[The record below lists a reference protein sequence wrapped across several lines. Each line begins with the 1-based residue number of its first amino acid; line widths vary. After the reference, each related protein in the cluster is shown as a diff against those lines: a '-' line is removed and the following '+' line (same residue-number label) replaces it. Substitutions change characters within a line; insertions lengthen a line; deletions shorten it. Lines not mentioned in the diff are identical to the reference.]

1 MPAPPARRRWLACA
15 LVFVGALAATVPTT
29 GDIGLTWDEPV
40 YRDSQI
46 LSTRWWEQL
55 IRARSWS
62 ERAALL
68 DADTL
73 AYHWPYGRFGIN
85 FHPPLAGQASVLT
98 HAAFG
103 RWMKDMPARRLASVI
118 EYALTIAILFGFLA
132 ARYGPW
138 VGGVAAG
145 ALLTMPRVYGDAH
158 VAGTDMPGLLLWAAA
173 AVAAWKGLNEP
184 AARRWRVAVGV
195 LLGLAF
201 VEKLGAVAVLLPI
214 LLWIVAARLPRS
226 LRRKADW
233 IDGLATSTAMMLPL
247 GVAFGEILRLMRRL
261 PGPKYYDVFDHTIRS
276 PIPGAILLAPLL
288 VWLGRRALGRLRPRH
303 PVWGAE
309 RPALE
314 TWTAILAFAP
324 AVGWLGNPAWWREAL
339 PRLAHYAMLNSDR
352 RGALPDI
359 RVFYLGRTY
368 LYSLPWHNAWV
379 LIAVTVPAG
388 ILIAALVGLISALG
402 RSRRDRLPLYFLV
415 HLATLPALRMLP
427 TPAHDGVRLLL
438 PTFFFLAAFAG
449 WGLIWLADG
458 FEAIRQLALSPGGAG
473 SCSPGREPRD
483 HSQPGGSEAP
493 EGRHPRPVDVSAR
506 SGDVA
511 PPGLGMGLT
520 TPDNPGAHAPG
531 YTIPPL
537 RGSDAGAPNRPSAR
551 PGRVRANWPRRILAG
566 LVLGWSGWQ
575 LAAIHPFELSYY
587 NELIGGPPGAWR
599 RGFELS
605 YWYDAFNPGTL
616 AEINAALPRGAAV
629 GFSNEFTQP
638 PTFATLQALGA
649 LRGDLDLN
657 PDASRFTYK
666 WLLTHDS
673 KANAFT
679 RLLFAMT
686 PWYERRPPQLGGLRV
701 ATVADPVAVSRAW
714 AVQLLVSNVGP
725 RPAPTRAPLPGWLR
739 RLAPGLGRFWGEGLT
754 QPDPPG
760 VDQTMLD
767 WARTDPKG
775 LRAAARIVADR
786 GPIDGNPGAQR
797 LRKQLSRHDDPKA
810 PYSASTILL
819 EDRPRAV
826 VEAVEILIARPEAIR
841 AVLLKP
847 GYTDPATIGG
857 DLDRSG

>member
-1 MPAPPARRRWLACA
+1 MPTPPARRRWLACA
-15 LVFVGALAATVPTT
+15 LVFAGALAATVPTA

-85 FHPPLAGQASVLT
+85 FHPPLAGQLGALT

-132 ARYGPW
+132 ARHGPW

-145 ALLTMPRVYGDAH
+145 SLLTMPRVYGDAH
-158 VAGTDMPGLLLWAAA
+158 VAGTDMPALLLWAAA

-226 LRRKADW
+226 LPRKADW
-233 IDGLATSTAMMLPL
+233 IDGLTTTAAMLIPL

-288 VWLGRRALGRLRPRH
+288 VWLGRRALARLRPRH

-388 ILIAALVGLISALG
+388 ILIAAIVGLIYALG

-449 WGLIWLADG
+449 WGLIGLADG
-458 FEAIRQLALSPGGAG
+458 LA
-473 SCSPGREPRD
+473 R
-483 HSQPGGSEAP
+483 
-493 EGRHPRPVDVSAR
+493 VSRAR
-506 SGDVA
+506 A
-511 PPGLGMGLT
+511 T
-520 TPDNPGAHAPG
+520 
-531 YTIPPL
+531 
-537 RGSDAGAPNRPSAR
+537 
-551 PGRVRANWPRRILAG
+551 WPRGILAG

-587 NELIGGPPGAWR
+587 NELVGGPAGAWR

-605 YWYDAFNPGTL
+605 YWYDAFNPRTL
-616 AEINAALPRGAAV
+616 AEINARLPRGAAI
-629 GFSNEFTQP
+629 GFSNDLAQP

-657 PDASRFTYK
+657 PDGSRFTYK

-686 PWYERRPPQLGGLRV
+686 PWYERRPRQLGGLRV

-714 AVQLLVSNVGP
+714 AIQLLASAGGQ
-725 RPAPTRAPLPGWLR
+725 RLAPARAPLPRWLR
-739 RLAPGLGRFWGEGLT
+739 RVAPGLGRFWGEGLT
-754 QPDPPG
+754 RPDPPG
-760 VDQTMLD
+760 VDQGMLD
-767 WARTDPKG
+767 WARTDPDG
-775 LRAAARIVADR
+775 LRTAARAVADR
-786 GPIDGNPGAQR
+786 GPLDGNPAAQR
-797 LRKQLSRHDDPKA
+797 LKKQLSRHDSTGTN
-810 PYSASTILL
+810 SASAILL
-819 EDRPRAV
+819 ENRPQAV
-826 VEAVEILIARPEAIR
+826 IEAVEILIARPEAVR

-857 DLDRSG
+857 YLDRDGPAAGNGASPGTASASPDRSPAGAFPTNPSARTRATTMTPAASQYGTEAPNPRR